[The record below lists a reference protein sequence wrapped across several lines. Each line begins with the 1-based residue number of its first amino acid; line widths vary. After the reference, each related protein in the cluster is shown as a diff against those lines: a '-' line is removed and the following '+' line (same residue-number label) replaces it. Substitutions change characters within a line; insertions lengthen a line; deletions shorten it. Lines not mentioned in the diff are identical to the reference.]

1 MKHLLFILAALILA
15 SCATQRRASEV
26 KKESSSEYVT
36 RQHLDSLFMASMQ
49 RDSVFMRDSIY
60 VFQKDD
66 TVTQYVERIRY
77 RYRNRTDTLYRNI
90 VTRDTVFIE
99 RTDSVAVD
107 RPVYIEKQL
116 KWHQQGFIWLG
127 RLCCLAAILWAL
139 FLYLK
144 RKF

>member
-1 MKHLLFILAALILA
+1 MKHLLFILVALILA
-15 SCATQRRASEV
+15 SCASQRRASEV
-26 KKESSSEYVT
+26 TKESNSEYIT
-36 RQHLDSLFMASMQ
+36 RQHLDSLFTASMR

-60 VFQKDD
+60 VFQKGD
-66 TVTQYVERIRY
+66 TITQYVERIRY
-77 RYRNRTDTLYRNI
+77 QYKNRTDTLFRNI
-90 VTRDTVFIE
+90 VACDTVFIE

-107 RPVYIEKQL
+107 RPVYIEKPL

-127 RLCCLAAILWAL
+127 KLCCLAAILWAL

>member
-1 MKHLLFILAALILA
+1 MKHLLFILVALIMA
-15 SCATQRRASEV
+15 SCASQRKASETT
-26 KKESSSEYVT
+26 KESSSEYIT
-36 RQHLDSLFMASMQ
+36 RQHLDSLFTASMR

-60 VFQKDD
+60 VFQKGD
-66 TVTQYVERIRY
+66 TITQYVERIRY
-77 RYRNRTDTLYRNI
+77 QYKNRTDTLYRNI
-90 VTRDTVFIE
+90 VARDTVFME
-99 RTDSVAVD
+99 RTDSVAID